1 MTDKSTTLA
10 TTAHI
15 KAEIAALS
23 GDRVKAMSA
32 LNGIVNGATLI
43 AKLAEPTW
51 GEMSITDCVAEL
63 VVRANRVQKNDLSD
77 IENTLTAQIH
87 SLDTLFQ
94 LLVKRS
100 YMNMGQN
107 MLPTMETYMRLG
119 LKAQAQCRA
128 TAEALA
134 VIKNPPV
141 VIAKQANITNG
152 PQQVNNGIMP
162 ARTEKPEPVQSKL
175 LEESHEQRMD
185 TGAALA
191 ASGSNPALAAVEPI
205 HRPAHRKR
213 KGQGRP

>member
-1 MTDKSTTLA
+1 MNDKSTTLA

-15 KAEIAALS
+15 QAEIAALS
-23 GDRVKAMSA
+23 GDRVLAMSA
-32 LNGIVNGATLI
+32 LNGIVNGASLV

-51 GEMSITDCVAEL
+51 GEVSLTECVAEL
-63 VVRANRVQKNDLSD
+63 VNRANRVQKNDLSD

-87 SLDTLFQ
+87 ALDTLFQ

-100 YMNMGQN
+100 YMNMGQS
-107 MLPTMETYMRLG
+107 MLPAMEAYMRLG

-134 VIKNPPV
+134 AIKNPPV

-152 PQQVNNGIMP
+152 PQQVNNGTLP
-162 ARTEKPEPVQSKL
+162 ARAEQPESVQNKL

-205 HRPAHRKR
+205 HRPAHSQRKS
-213 KGQGRP
+213 KSRP